1 MDFWDAIQWRLGIGD
16 PTFVGWLT
24 VVVYAVAALYC
35 LRVVRDRERLF
46 TQQVQRQVFFWRLLA
61 VVLVLLCINKQLDL
75 QSLLTD
81 AARYYFRQHDLYDQR
96 RLFQKLFIIGML
108 AMSVLSFITGVI
120 IYRNVLRPNVLAIF
134 GIVFLMAFVVIRAS
148 SFHHMDRLISATV
161 AGFKMNW
168 LLELGGLALIIC
180 NARALLK
187 RKGAEP
193 HLSPSQNPHNKKCPA
208 SGAQD

>member
-1 MDFWDAIQWRLGIGD
+1 MDFWDAIQWRPGIGD
-16 PTFVGWLT
+16 PTLVGWLT
-24 VVVYAVAALYC
+24 VVIYAVAALYC
-35 LRVVRDRERLF
+35 LRVVRNRERLF
-46 TQQVQRQVFFWRLLA
+46 SQQVKRQVFLWRLLA

-81 AARYYFRQHDLYDQR
+81 TARYYFKQHDLYDQR
-96 RLFQKLFIIGML
+96 WLFQKLLILSML
-108 AMSVLSFITGVI
+108 AMSVLTFITGVI

-148 SFHHMDRLISATV
+148 SFHHMDLLISTTI

-187 RKGAEP
+187 RKYVE
-193 HLSPSQNPHNKKCPA
+193 SNTSVTR
-208 SGAQD
+208 